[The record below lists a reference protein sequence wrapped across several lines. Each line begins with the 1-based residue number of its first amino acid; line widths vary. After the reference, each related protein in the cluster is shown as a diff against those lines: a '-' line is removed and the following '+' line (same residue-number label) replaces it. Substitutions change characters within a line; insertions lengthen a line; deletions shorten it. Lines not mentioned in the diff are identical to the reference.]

1 MWAHDPCPT
10 DLAPDDGMVSFL
22 IGTKRS
28 VWGSGYFWGE
38 TLWNS
43 YFLASILRYTITLE
57 GTWLVN
63 SAAHMYGKQPYDKL
77 SSPWQNPLVGLGAIG
92 ECSVESQ
99 WGNGSPDVIDFVGG
113 KVFMAI
119 RKGVKECREIELWSW
134 HPSSS
139 ISQASSLLYG
149 FLICQTGN
157 SNISLVEHTNCSVP
171 RWGIE
176 DDQ

>member
-77 SSPWQNPLVGLGAIG
+77 SSPWQNPLVGLGAIDLHAG
-92 ECSVESQ
+92 
-99 WGNGSPDVIDFVGG
+99 GPTPPLPVGIFLTCKFATSEARG
-113 KVFMAI
+113 
-119 RKGVKECREIELWSW
+119 RKLWS
-134 HPSSS
+134 
-139 ISQASSLLYG
+139 QAPVNTANLAGKQRGSAAA
-149 FLICQTGN
+149 
-157 SNISLVEHTNCSVP
+157 
-171 RWGIE
+171 
-176 DDQ
+176 

>member
-1 MWAHDPCPT
+1 MTHWLLSEAMWAHDPCPT

-92 ECSVESQ
+92 EGFYNFYHTFPFDYSVSEF
-99 WGNGSPDVIDFVGG
+99 G
-113 KVFMAI
+113 
-119 RKGVKECREIELWSW
+119 
-134 HPSSS
+134 
-139 ISQASSLLYG
+139 
-149 FLICQTGN
+149 
-157 SNISLVEHTNCSVP
+157 
-171 RWGIE
+171 
-176 DDQ
+176 